1 MAYDIKK
8 YANTHKQELFK
19 HCYAIGYLAAEI
31 LKQLTNNNVNN
42 NLLLATFNAGCLHD
56 IGKVMSEFQT
66 WVSTTKKTVDI
77 GDGQHITGPKFSYD
91 KHARHNEVSL
101 LLFHLLRDMSDK
113 SVNTKN
119 IELIEHVL
127 YWHHAKPIRN
137 KDFVNLQDIANKIDK
152 NEMSI
157 ILNDAYDLIN
167 QINEL
172 SDTYKTIRFNKE
184 PNPVRL
190 KLTLPKY
197 KDYNTNDE
205 LSEYQSDIKINAN
218 HSLIRSII
226 ITADRLVSD
235 LTVEQLDY
243 HLENHTFPK
252 LVEEHLQQDS
262 NLLQHIRQCLI
273 NFNINFPNSDRNR
286 QQAEA
291 ASQLARIN
299 EVAVLKGA
307 AGCGKTKIA
316 LEWAYNTNAKKIIW
330 VCPRVAVCQNIYND
344 LTSDAYLKKV
354 NVEIYTGE
362 FKYIKV
368 NGTEIP
374 NDNPFSG
381 DIIITTIDQIANA
394 ILTHHHIATLLDAV
408 NSHLIFDEY
417 HEYINM
423 TAYNLLFAEIL
434 QCKRI
439 CGEHTNTL
447 LVSATPNQYFLTNLL
462 DIHKNDCITVKTFN
476 KSLYNIRLHYH
487 DAEITDHSNPLFA
500 LRDKNSFVITNTVSM
515 IQQSYLYNVNSEKA
529 LLMHGKYL
537 ISDKQDIFKKMMNS
551 FGEHGDG
558 SYDVLRSS
566 HIIQAS
572 INISCDNMTTE
583 VSHAENTL
591 QRLGRLDRFG
601 KNKTNDLIIAIPEDL
616 DNYNSRCAK
625 FLANMHMYDSTKAW
639 IEFLG
644 TKQLENITLDDIYSY
659 YEDFYNQSSYK
670 NNIEKDMIKSLK
682 SSVNMIER
690 NVMDPVSVPL
700 NNTKKSNRLS
710 KNSLRSNNR
719 YIQMAVCEVSGNVV
733 TQYAERYAYEE
744 GTTDNMLTMD
754 YNRIVGYDDSNK
766 NLLAHMHKK
775 HHKYKG
781 GRASRKDY
789 LIADAARNALAPIYL
804 SYTAND
810 LAKCF
815 EKNNPYAIFYV
826 VHANQSV
833 GMMETKYLTF
843 KNIK

>member
-19 HCYAIGYLAAEI
+19 HCFAIGYLAAEI

-42 NLLLATFNAGCLHD
+42 NLLLATFNAGCFHD
-56 IGKVMSEFQT
+56 IGKVMAEFQT
-66 WVSTTKKTVDI
+66 WVTTTKADVSID
-77 GDGQHITGPKFSYD
+77 DGQHPKFSYD

-101 LLFHLLRDMSDK
+101 LLFHMLRDITDK
-113 SVNTKN
+113 SINTKN

-137 KDFVNLQDIANKIDK
+137 KDFVNLQDIYNKIDK
-152 NEMSI
+152 NELSI
-157 ILNDAYDLIN
+157 ILNDTYELVK

-172 SDTYKTIRFNKE
+172 SGTYKTIRFNKE
-184 PNPVRL
+184 PNEVRL

-197 KDYNTNDE
+197 KDYNINDE
-205 LSEYQSDIKINAN
+205 ISEYQSDIKINAN
-218 HSLIRSII
+218 HSLVRSII
-226 ITADRLVSD
+226 ITADRLISD
-235 LTVEQLDY
+235 LTVEELDY
-243 HLENHTFPK
+243 YIENNKFHE
-252 LVEEHLQQDS
+252 LVEEHLRQDS

-273 NFNINFPNSDRNR
+273 NFNTNFPNSDRNR
-286 QQAEA
+286 QQADA
-291 ASQLARIN
+291 ASQLARIK

-330 VCPRVAVCQNIYND
+330 ICPRVAVCQNIYND
-344 LTSDAYLKKV
+344 LTSETYLKKV
-354 NVEIYTGE
+354 NVEIFTGE

-368 NGTEIP
+368 NGTEMP
-374 NDNPFSG
+374 NDKPFSG

-417 HEYINM
+417 HEYISM

-434 QCKRI
+434 QCKQI
-439 CGEHTNTL
+439 CGEHNNTL
-447 LVSATPNQYFLTNLL
+447 LVSATPNQYFLSNLL
-462 DIHKNDCITVKTFN
+462 GIHKNDCVTVKTFN
-476 KSLYNIRLHYH
+476 KSRYNIRLHYH
-487 DAEITDHSNPLFA
+487 DDNITDRTNPLFA
-500 LRDKNSFVITNTVSM
+500 LQDKNSFVIMNTVTM
-515 IQQSYLYNVNSEKA
+515 VQQSYLHNVHDENA

-537 ISDKQDIFKKMMNS
+537 ISDKQDIFKKMMKS
-551 FGEHGDG
+551 FGENGDG

-601 KNKTNDLIIAIPEDL
+601 KNKSNDLIIAIPENL
-616 DNYNSRCAK
+616 DNYNGRCSR
-625 FLANMHMYDSTKAW
+625 FLSNMHIYDSTKAW
-639 IEFLG
+639 VDFLSSQ
-644 TKQLENITLDDIYSY
+644 QLENITLDDIYSY
-659 YEDFYNQSSYK
+659 YESFYNQPAYK
-670 NNIEKDMIKSLK
+670 TNIEKDMLKSLK
-682 SSVNMIER
+682 SSVNMIDR
-690 NVMDPVSVPL
+690 NVMDPVAVSL

-719 YIQMAVCEVSGNVV
+719 YVQMSVCEVTGNLV
-733 TQYAERYAYEE
+733 TQYADRYAYIE
-744 GTTDNMLTMD
+744 GCTDNVLTMD

-789 LIADAARNALAPIYL
+789 LIADAARNAETPIYL
-804 SYTAND
+804 SYTVHD
-810 LAKCF
+810 VAKCN
-815 EKNNPYAIFYV
+815 EKNNPYAIYYV
-826 VHANQSV
+826 VNDKQSV
-833 GMMETKYLTF
+833 GMMETQYLDF
-843 KNIK
+843 KIEK